1 MSDVRLKSSI
11 GHRGVLAA
19 VMVVAVSVLAVLA
32 SLVLPADPAS
42 AETPAERCVRETAAY
57 NSAWAQT
64 WAASNGRPA
73 SEAPPPPVPYV
84 CHDPG
89 PTTTTT
95 SQPPVVTAPTVPSD
109 TNVPEG
115 PGPNMGAHA
124 PTDIP
129 PPGSTPIVPIPTTG
143 ARDLGD
149 DGDREGGDP
158 RRTDPSRERPIPDL
172 GSFRHN
178 VDDDY
183 DTNEIV
189 GGPWEDTCGN
199 KVPLRRGYWNGK
211 RGRGW
216 DKIYHYHKM
225 TNMDVVQET
234 IESNCGE
241 HDQNDTRGRTLIYR
255 QDFYRQECS
264 YLTPGT
270 LICEKKPPPVTYR
283 AVVQMSDTLPNGE
296 KIPGGASGVTTAYC
310 EGYVECPG
318 WMSSPKQIDKVSG
331 IPLNGNDGGDA
342 PVA

>member
-1 MSDVRLKSSI
+1 MSDVRLKSRI
-11 GHRGVLAA
+11 GREGALAA
-19 VMVVAVSVLAVLA
+19 VMVVAVTVLAVLA
-32 SLVLPADPAS
+32 SLVVPADPAS
-42 AETPAERCVRETAAY
+42 AETPAERCARETAAY

-211 RGRGW
+211 
-216 DKIYHYHKM
+216 H
-225 TNMDVVQET
+225 
-234 IESNCGE
+234 
-241 HDQNDTRGRTLIYR
+241 
-255 QDFYRQECS
+255 
-264 YLTPGT
+264 
-270 LICEKKPPPVTYR
+270 
-283 AVVQMSDTLPNGE
+283 
-296 KIPGGASGVTTAYC
+296 C